1 MERFYQAPPSSASKS
16 WRRFVVSVSPPP
28 PYVPCEQGRRRRRR
42 RAALG
47 GSGGGGGGGWDLT
60 SNFSHSRSVPWGA
73 PRPPNG
79 IRNQINGWGT
89 KKDGKCGCGQSLSL
103 KLRGGGKAGPVSNW
117 DSGSPCQQALPT
129 FSTIFEQGGLCLC
142 FVICTFAIAAPPQ
155 LRPPSPFLSDF
166 FPLS

>member
-16 WRRFVVSVSPPP
+16 WRRFVVSVSPPLMSP
-28 PYVPCEQGRRRRRR
+28 ASKAVAGGGGGPRS
-42 RAALG
+42 AAAAA
-47 GSGGGGGGGWDLT
+47 GGGGGWDLT

-103 KLRGGGKAGPVSNW
+103 KLWGGGKAGPVSNW